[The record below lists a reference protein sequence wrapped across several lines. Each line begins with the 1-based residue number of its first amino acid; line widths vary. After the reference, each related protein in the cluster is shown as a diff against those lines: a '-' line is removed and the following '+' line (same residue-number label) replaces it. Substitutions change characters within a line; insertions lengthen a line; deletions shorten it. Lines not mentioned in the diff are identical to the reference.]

1 MYGMTARFAA
11 ILVCCALIAA
21 GCGSSGSDTS
31 TTATGSSG
39 TATDPGTIEGN
50 ELEQMPKA
58 PEPDSTPP
66 KLSGASAS
74 DTRTYLTAVFNDAQA
89 LWQREFAAAT
99 RHYGPARLTIF
110 SQAVH
115 STGCGAQADV
125 GPFYCGANH
134 GIYLDLRFF
143 RLMAQ
148 RFGVS
153 GFAQAYVVGHEF
165 GHHVQNLL
173 SLQRRK
179 AVADAQDPAGKNAR
193 SVRYELQADC
203 LAGVWAHSVYQR
215 GQLTD
220 EDIQQALRKA
230 QVIGNDFQQQMA
242 GATVDDSLWTH
253 GSSAQRQHWL
263 KVGIETG
270 DPAACDTFTQTTP

>member
-1 MYGMTARFAA
+1 MNFRLAA
-11 ILVCCALIAA
+11 ILACCALIAA
-21 GCGSSGSDTS
+21 GCGSSGSGTS

-39 TATDPGTIEGN
+39 TATDAGTIEGN

-58 PEPDSTPP
+58 PEPDSTSP
-66 KLSGASAS
+66 KLSGTSAS
-74 DTRTYLTAVFNDAQA
+74 DARTYLTAVFNDAQA
-89 LWQREFAAAT
+89 LWQREFSAANLP
-99 RHYGPARLTIF
+99 YGPARLTIF

-143 RLMAQ
+143 QLMAQ

-220 EDIQQALRKA
+220 EDIQQALSKA
-230 QVIGNDFQQQMA
+230 QVIGNDFQQRMA

-263 KVGIETG
+263 KVGIDTG

>member
-1 MYGMTARFAA
+1 MNLRVAA
-11 ILVCCALIAA
+11 LLACCALIAA
-21 GCGSSGSDTS
+21 GCGSSGSSTS
-31 TTATGSSG
+31 TTTTGSSG
-39 TATDPGTIEGN
+39 S
-50 ELEQMPKA
+50 ELDQMPKA
-58 PEPDSTPP
+58 PEPGASQP
-66 KLSGASAS
+66 KLAGTATGDA
-74 DTRTYLTAVFNDAQA
+74 RAYLTEVFHDAQA
-89 LWQREFAAAT
+89 LWQREFAGASRQYAD
-99 RHYGPARLTIF
+99 ARLTIF
-110 SQAVH
+110 TRAVH
-115 STGCGAQADV
+115 STGCGEQADV

-173 SLQRRK
+173 GLQHRK
-179 AVADAQDPAGKNAR
+179 AVADQRDPAGKNAR

-215 GQLTD
+215 GKLTD
-220 EDIQQALRKA
+220 DDLQQALRKA
-230 QVIGNDFQQQMA
+230 QVIGSDFQQRMA
-242 GATVDDSLWTH
+242 GHTVDSSLWTH

-263 KVGIETG
+263 KTGFETG
-270 DPAACDTFTQTTP
+270 DPGACDTFTQTTP